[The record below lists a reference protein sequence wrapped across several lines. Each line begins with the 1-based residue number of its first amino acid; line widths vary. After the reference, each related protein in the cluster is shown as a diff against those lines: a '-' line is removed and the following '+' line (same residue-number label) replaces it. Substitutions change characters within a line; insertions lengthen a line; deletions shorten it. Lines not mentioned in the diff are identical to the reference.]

1 MGRVSQFLL
10 AKRQVWRVNGELAG
24 YVQKWENLSHVAV
37 LGAGHLVLTTDQ
49 AVSSQATME
58 VWVLERVLFGH
69 EGVVSLHFSAP
80 VK

>member
-1 MGRVSQFLL
+1 
-10 AKRQVWRVNGELAG
+10 
-24 YVQKWENLSHVAV
+24 VQKWGNLSHVVV

-58 VWVLERVLFGH
+58 DWVLERVLFGH
-69 EGVVSLHFSAP
+69 EEKEVVSLHFSAP